1 MQNGEIQL
9 HTCSVDQFLYM
20 HMKEQLRAI
29 WLILVKVF
37 MPPPADL
44 HATWCIFFS
53 FTCLL
58 QVCYPIVENTFIL
71 CPVSFLDL
79 RVYKAFR

>member
-9 HTCSVDQFLYM
+9 HTCSVDRFLYM

-29 WLILVKVF
+29 WLILVQVS

-44 HATWCIFFS
+44 HATWCIFSS

-71 CPVSFLDL
+71 YPVSFLDL